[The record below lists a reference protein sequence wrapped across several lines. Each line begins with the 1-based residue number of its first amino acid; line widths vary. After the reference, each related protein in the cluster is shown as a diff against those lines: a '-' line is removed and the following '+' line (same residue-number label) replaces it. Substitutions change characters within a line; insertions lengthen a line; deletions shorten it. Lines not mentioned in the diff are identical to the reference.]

1 MLTTRRPAVTWHDK
15 TTGSFASDCYLITS
29 GAKWGQ
35 GSAEPGHHT
44 ALCTPAGAPSEEEQ
58 EEPPVLQSFGGVMRP
73 SSLWPVPGQGND
85 GYPRGALR
93 PADGPPRARGLKARR
108 HGVPELPAAAS
119 ALYVDYASGSDN
131 GAGSKAA
138 PLKTIGAAVAKAQ
151 SLPAPRTI
159 FLTGASTHY
168 LTETVRIKAAHSQL
182 TITSLPGQVSRRHDN
197 LTSGVWLAPLHHSWP
212 PQCASIVVA
221 ATIIRGIPHSL
232 APSRVRQH

>member
-1 MLTTRRPAVTWHDK
+1 M
-15 TTGSFASDCYLITS
+15 
-29 GAKWGQ
+29 
-35 GSAEPGHHT
+35 
-44 ALCTPAGAPSEEEQ
+44 
-58 EEPPVLQSFGGVMRP
+58 LQSFGGVMRP
-73 SSLWPVPGQGND
+73 SSLWPVAGQGND

-93 PADGPPRARGLKARR
+93 PADGPPRAHGLKARR

-197 LTSGVWLAPLHHSWP
+197 LSSGIWLAPL
-212 PQCASIVVA
+212 ASL
-221 ATIIRGIPHSL
+221 L
-232 APSRVRQH
+232 APSVCQHCCCRNDHPWHTALLGPLESAPALALLVRAGAGGARGGGQRRRRDQAELDGGGQHERRQGHDLHHARAPR

>member
-1 MLTTRRPAVTWHDK
+1 
-15 TTGSFASDCYLITS
+15 
-29 GAKWGQ
+29 
-35 GSAEPGHHT
+35 
-44 ALCTPAGAPSEEEQ
+44 
-58 EEPPVLQSFGGVMRP
+58 MRP

-85 GYPRGALR
+85 GYPRAALR
-93 PADGPPRARGLKARR
+93 PADGPPRARGLNARR
-108 HGVPELPAAAS
+108 RGVPELPAAAS
-119 ALYVDYASGSDN
+119 ALYVDAASGSDS

-168 LTETVRIKAAHSQL
+168 LTETVRITAAHSQL

-197 LTSGVWLAPLHHSWP
+197 LSSGIYLACTLDPCPP

-221 ATIIRGIPHSL
+221 VATTIPGMPH
-232 APSRVRQH
+232 AWPSRERQH